1 MGIISRGIGLAA
13 LGMVAYDAHYLG
25 KVKSD
30 LYASEKDA
38 SSTGYYLNNSMYS
51 DSMSK
56 VQERVRTL
64 SFTTEL
70 DQMWKRFLNEPI
82 GYIKGFTS
90 MLVMCNPKMFKYEW
104 IWVKDS
110 GTGHLNSKFAP
121 MKKHENILVFS
132 KSAACFVKNCDN
144 AMVYHPQMERG
155 KPYTQ
160 KSGRPSLNYDAA
172 NCYQVVTENKGE
184 RYPVDIIKFN
194 RDKERLHPT
203 QKPVA
208 LLEYLVKTYS
218 NEGETILDNC
228 SGSGTLAVAC
238 HNTKRHYICME
249 KDENYYNLSVERM
262 KKFKM
267 KKRLF

>member
-70 DQMWKRFLNEPI
+70 DQIWKRFLNEPI

-90 MLVMCNPKMFKYEW
+90 MLVNHAIP
-104 IWVKDS
+104 
-110 GTGHLNSKFAP
+110 FA
-121 MKKHENILVFS
+121 LGV
-132 KSAACFVKNCDN
+132 
-144 AMVYHPQMERG
+144 G
-155 KPYTQ
+155 
-160 KSGRPSLNYDAA
+160 
-172 NCYQVVTENKGE
+172 
-184 RYPVDIIKFN
+184 
-194 RDKERLHPT
+194 
-203 QKPVA
+203 A
-208 LLEYLVKTYS
+208 LLAPKTISKVCAGGLGVYGAYQFLK
-218 NEGETILDNC
+218 NFFGWGTPPGLD
-228 SGSGTLAVAC
+228 
-238 HNTKRHYICME
+238 
-249 KDENYYNLSVERM
+249 
-262 KKFKM
+262 KM
-267 KKRLF
+267 M